1 MRFRSVAVKSSKIDH
16 FDKKLMKKVSVIKNN
31 LDEGVKSMNAYIVFE
46 DKESVEK
53 ALSLSNSV

>member
-16 FDKKLMKKVSVIKNN
+16 FDKKLMKKVSVIQNN

-53 ALSLSNSV
+53 ALSFNNSV